1 MTDKNIAVNFPL
13 LRPTGHPVDHS
24 SEEEERLNRTWAN
37 PKGFIGWFMPVNQ
50 RVIGKR
56 FIVTAFALFLFAGI
70 LALLMRLQLAY
81 PELGLLSP
89 NTYNQMM
96 TVHGIVM
103 MFFFAVPVMEGF
115 AIYVVPLMIGT
126 RDMAFPRLNAFGY
139 YVYLIAG
146 ITIFGS
152 LLFGIAPDVGW
163 FSYVPLALREFSPGP
178 GADIYAT
185 VIAFFEIAALV
196 AAVEIIV
203 TIMKQRAPGMSLN
216 RMPLFVWSML
226 VTAFMIVFAM
236 PVIMVAS
243 FLLAFDRNIGTKF
256 FDPTQ
261 GGDPLLWQHLFWFF
275 GHPEVYIIFL
285 PALGMVSTI
294 IVAFTG
300 RPIFGYTALVLS
312 LIATAMLSFGLW
324 VHHMFTA
331 GLPHLGMNFFSA
343 ASMMIAIPSGVQIFC
358 WIVSLW
364 GAKIRFLTPML
375 FVLGFF
381 FIFVIGGL
389 TGVMVASVPF
399 DTQVHD
405 TYFLVAHFHYV
416 LIGGAIFPLFG
427 GVYYWYPKLTGKLMS
442 ETLGRWSFGLM
453 LVGFNVAFFPMHQL
467 GLEGMPR
474 RVYTYVAESGWGG
487 LNLLITIGALTL
499 AVGIG
504 LTLLN
509 AIVSYFRGK
518 EAGNNPWNADTLE
531 WATTSPP
538 ANYNHRH
545 IPVVTS
551 RWALWDRT
559 GDRHPVVTGIASDA
573 REVIVT
579 SVLDAEPAGVAVLP
593 GPTIWPFL
601 LALAVAVA
609 FIGFIFSPIWLFV
622 GFFLAFLC
630 IAGWLWPYEQHWQ
643 HMEHRH
649 TSHTAG

>member
-1 MTDKNIAVNFPL
+1 
-13 LRPTGHPVDHS
+13 
-24 SEEEERLNRTWAN
+24 
-37 PKGFIGWFMPVNQ
+37 
-50 RVIGKR
+50 
-56 FIVTAFALFLFAGI
+56 
-70 LALLMRLQLAY
+70 
-81 PELGLLSP
+81 
-89 NTYNQMM
+89 
-96 TVHGIVM
+96 
-103 MFFFAVPVMEGF
+103 
-115 AIYVVPLMIGT
+115 
-126 RDMAFPRLNAFGY
+126 
-139 YVYLIAG
+139 
-146 ITIFGS
+146 
-152 LLFGIAPDVGW
+152 
-163 FSYVPLALREFSPGP
+163 
-178 GADIYAT
+178 
-185 VIAFFEIAALV
+185 
-196 AAVEIIV
+196 
-203 TIMKQRAPGMSLN
+203 
-216 RMPLFVWSML
+216 
-226 VTAFMIVFAM
+226 
-236 PVIMVAS
+236 
-243 FLLAFDRNIGTKF
+243 
-256 FDPTQ
+256 
-261 GGDPLLWQHLFWFF
+261 
-275 GHPEVYIIFL
+275 
-285 PALGMVSTI
+285 
-294 IVAFTG
+294 
-300 RPIFGYTALVLS
+300 
-312 LIATAMLSFGLW
+312 
-324 VHHMFTA
+324 
-331 GLPHLGMNFFSA
+331 
-343 ASMMIAIPSGVQIFC
+343 
-358 WIVSLW
+358 
-364 GAKIRFLTPML
+364 
-375 FVLGFF
+375 
-381 FIFVIGGL
+381 
-389 TGVMVASVPF
+389 
-399 DTQVHD
+399 
-405 TYFLVAHFHYV
+405 
-416 LIGGAIFPLFG
+416 
-427 GVYYWYPKLTGKLMS
+427 MS

-453 LVGFNVAFFPMHQL
+453 LVGFNVTFFPMHQL